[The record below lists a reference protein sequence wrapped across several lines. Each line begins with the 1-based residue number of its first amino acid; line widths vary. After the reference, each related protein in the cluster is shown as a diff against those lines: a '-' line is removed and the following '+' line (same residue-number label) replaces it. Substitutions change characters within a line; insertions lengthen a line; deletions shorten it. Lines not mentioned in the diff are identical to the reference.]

1 MNYRHAFHA
10 GNQADVLKHVVL
22 VALVEALRGK
32 DKPFSALDL
41 HAGVGRYALAA
52 EAAKTGEYVDG
63 IARIGARGR
72 GPGRGGALPRAGA
85 RLQPVRPAR
94 DLSGI
99 AAADPG
105 ADAAGGPADLG
116 RAASGGQ
123 RQAARRIRRRR
134 PGRDPPSRNS
144 WEALRG
150 LLPPQ
155 PRRGLLLL
163 DPSFE
168 QPDELARLAHGIATA
183 HRRWPEGVIAAW
195 YPIKDRPPVAA
206 MLSALPPLPRAWTAE
221 LTVFD
226 TLFPARLNG
235 SGLVLVNLP
244 WGVEDA
250 LREALAWLQPK
261 LARQGG
267 GWRLEPLRGPG
278 KSNSPPGAPP
288 R

>member
-52 EAAKTGEYVDG
+52 EAAKTGEYIDG
-63 IARIGARGR
+63 IGRIDSATDAPATVARYLELVRGVNPSGR
-72 GPGRGGALPRAGA
+72 LEIYPGSPRLIRALMRPEDRLTLVELHPEDNA
-85 RLQPVRPAR
+85 RLRAEFAGDGQVAIHLR
-94 DLSGI
+94 D
-99 AAADPG
+99 
-105 ADAAGGPADLG
+105 
-116 RAASGGQ
+116 
-123 RQAARRIRRRR
+123 
-134 PGRDPPSRNS
+134 S

-168 QPDELARLAHGIATA
+168 QPDELARLARGIATA
-183 HRRWPEGVIAAW
+183 QRRWPEGVIAAW
-195 YPIKDRPPVAA
+195 YPIKDRPPVDA
-206 MLSALPPLPRAWTAE
+206 MLAALPPLPRARVAE

-244 WGVEDA
+244 WGVEEA
-250 LREALAWLQPK
+250 LREALAWLQPR

-267 GWRLEPLRGPG
+267 AWRLEPLPG
-278 KSNSPPGAPP
+278 
-288 R
+288 

>member
-22 VALVEALRGK
+22 VALLEALRGK
-32 DKPFSALDL
+32 GKPFSALDL
-41 HAGVGRYALAA
+41 HAGIGRYALAA
-52 EAAKTGEYVDG
+52 EASKTGEYVDG
-63 IARIGARGR
+63 IARIEHEAEAPAAVARYLELVRGFNPSGR
-72 GPGRGGALPRAGA
+72 LEIYPGSPRLIRALMRPGDRLTLVELHPEDNA
-85 RLQPVRPAR
+85 RLRAEFAGDDQIAIHHR
-94 DLSGI
+94 D
-99 AAADPG
+99 
-105 ADAAGGPADLG
+105 
-116 RAASGGQ
+116 
-123 RQAARRIRRRR
+123 
-134 PGRDPPSRNS
+134 S
-144 WEALRG
+144 WESLRG

-168 QPDELARLAHGIATA
+168 QPDELARLARGIATA

-195 YPIKDRPPVAA
+195 YPIKDRPPVDA
-206 MLSALPPLPRAWTAE
+206 MLAALPALPRAWTAE

-235 SGLVLVNLP
+235 SGLVLANLP

-250 LREALAWLQPK
+250 LRDALAWLQPR

-267 GWRLEPLRGPG
+267 GWRLERLTG
-278 KSNSPPGAPP
+278 
-288 R
+288 

>member
-41 HAGVGRYALAA
+41 HAGIGRYALAA

-63 IARIGARGR
+63 IARIERETGAEPPAPAAVARYLELVRGFNPSGR
-72 GPGRGGALPRAGA
+72 LEIYPGSPRLIRALMRPEDRLTLVELHPEDNAKLRAEFAGDGQVA
-85 RLQPVRPAR
+85 IHHR
-94 DLSGI
+94 D
-99 AAADPG
+99 
-105 ADAAGGPADLG
+105 
-116 RAASGGQ
+116 
-123 RQAARRIRRRR
+123 
-134 PGRDPPSRNS
+134 S

-168 QPDELARLAHGIATA
+168 QPDELARLARGIATA

-195 YPIKDRPPVAA
+195 YPIKDRPPVDA
-206 MLSALPPLPRAWTAE
+206 MLAALPPLPHARAAE

-244 WGVEDA
+244 WGVEEA

-267 GWRLEPLRGPG
+267 TWRLEPLR
-278 KSNSPPGAPP
+278 
-288 R
+288 

>member
-22 VALVEALRGK
+22 VALLEALRGK

-41 HAGVGRYALAA
+41 HAGIGRYALAA
-52 EAAKTGEYVDG
+52 EASKTGEYVDG
-63 IARIGARGR
+63 IARIEHEAAAPAVVARYLEMVRSFNPSGR
-72 GPGRGGALPRAGA
+72 LEIYPGSPRLIRALMRPDDRLTLVELHPEDNA
-85 RLQPVRPAR
+85 RLRAEFAGDDQVAIHHR
-94 DLSGI
+94 DSG
-99 AAADPG
+99 
-105 ADAAGGPADLG
+105 
-116 RAASGGQ
+116 RS
-123 RQAARRIRRRR
+123 
-134 PGRDPPSRNS
+134 
-144 WEALRG
+144 LRG

-168 QPDELARLAHGIATA
+168 QPDELARLARGIATA

-195 YPIKDRPPVAA
+195 YPIKDRPPVDA
-206 MLSALPPLPRAWTAE
+206 MLAALPALPRAWTAE

-235 SGLVLVNLP
+235 SGLVLANLP

-250 LREALAWLQPK
+250 LRDALAWLQPR

-267 GWRLEPLRGPG
+267 NWRLERLTG
-278 KSNSPPGAPP
+278 
-288 R
+288 

>member
-10 GNQADVLKHVVL
+10 GNHADVVKHVVL
-22 VALVEALRGK
+22 VTLLEALRGK

-41 HAGVGRYALAA
+41 HAGIGRYVLAA

-63 IARIGARGR
+63 IARIERAPEAPATVARYLELVRGFNPSGR
-72 GPGRGGALPRAGA
+72 LEIYPGSPRLVRALMRPEDRLTLIELHPEDHATLRAEFAGDGQVA
-85 RLQPVRPAR
+85 IHRR
-94 DLSGI
+94 D
-99 AAADPG
+99 A
-105 ADAAGGPADLG
+105 
-116 RAASGGQ
+116 
-123 RQAARRIRRRR
+123 
-134 PGRDPPSRNS
+134 

-163 DPSFE
+163 DPSYE
-168 QPDELARLAHGIATA
+168 RADELARLARGIATA
-183 HRRWPEGVIAAW
+183 HRRWPEGVIAGW
-195 YPIKDRPPVAA
+195 YPIKDRPPVDT
-206 MLSALPPLPRAWTAE
+206 MLAALPPLPRAWVAE

-244 WGVEDA
+244 WGVEEA
-250 LREALAWLQPK
+250 LREALAWLQPR

-267 GWRLEPLRGPG
+267 KWRLEPLPG
-278 KSNSPPGAPP
+278 
-288 R
+288 